1 MEQLTQKRVDELVA
15 TPVEKTKRYRDDGQV
30 GLFLW
35 LRPPNQGRPAYV
47 WQRSKLWESIGDPL
61 SMSLQDARDEAGL
74 LNWRLGNDKL
84 DPRLMAKRG
93 NITIGHLMQR
103 WWKGHVRGLK
113 PKTQEGYKSYVKA
126 LTDRYGRV
134 RWRAIR
140 AEDLQMLKYGYL
152 ERPYMFNRMMAV
164 LKAAWAWGQEVG
176 MIDSQ
181 VACPA
186 NTVQLYEEK
195 KRDRYLDSAELE
207 RLLDEVSKLERKDA
221 ANAIYLLI
229 FTGARR
235 SEILDLRWEEIDWE
249 GSVAVLR
256 DSKTGPGKA
265 VYLNADA
272 IQLLEWMRPTYGRS
286 EGPVFPGLTTLSY
299 WWKKAAKR
307 AGLSGVRL
315 HDLRHTFASVGLK
328 SGLSLEEISKLLG
341 HSDLRV
347 TQRYAHM
354 NNKQLLK
361 AVDTVGT
368 AIRSK

>member
-1 MEQLTQKRVDELVA
+1 
-15 TPVEKTKRYRDDGQV
+15 
-30 GLFLW
+30 
-35 LRPPNQGRPAYV
+35 
-47 WQRSKLWESIGDPL
+47 
-61 SMSLQDARDEAGL
+61 LQ
-74 LNWRLGNDKL
+74 
-84 DPRLMAKRG
+84 
-93 NITIGHLMQR
+93 I
-103 WWKGHVRGLK
+103 
-113 PKTQEGYKSYVKA
+113 
-126 LTDRYGRV
+126 
-134 RWRAIR
+134 
-140 AEDLQMLKYGYL
+140 LKYGYL

-164 LKAAWAWGQEVG
+164 LKAAWAWGQEAG

-272 IQLLEWMRPTYGRS
+272 IQLLEWMRPTYG
-286 EGPVFPGLTTLSY
+286 
-299 WWKKAAKR
+299 
-307 AGLSGVRL
+307 SGVRL